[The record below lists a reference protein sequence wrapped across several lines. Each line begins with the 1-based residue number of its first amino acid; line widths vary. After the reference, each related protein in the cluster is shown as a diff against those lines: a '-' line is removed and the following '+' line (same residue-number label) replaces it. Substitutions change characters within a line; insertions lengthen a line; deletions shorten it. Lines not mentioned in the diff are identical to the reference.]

1 VIHGKA
7 EWPDHYR
14 ARVDLIRG
22 QAGWWKNLGRLD
34 DGFRVVDMM
43 RRIGFEIHVLTK
55 GPKKSPN
62 AWTEKVQWCQCNM
75 PGDLVTISSDK
86 SMVYGRVLMDDWPGY
101 VVEWLK
107 ARPRGLVIM
116 PDRPWNQGF
125 EHPRMVRYYGDND
138 GEVFEALKAAFV
150 REDRAELVLA

>member
-1 VIHGKA
+1 
-7 EWPDHYR
+7 
-14 ARVDLIRG
+14 
-22 QAGWWKNLGRLD
+22 
-34 DGFRVVDMM
+34 
-43 RRIGFEIHVLTK
+43 
-55 GPKKSPN
+55 
-62 AWTEKVQWCQCNM
+62 M